1 MADMPILSGLVGQ
14 TQAPAAA
21 TQEGAAPAGITFDD
35 LTPEQFAALQ
45 QEAAQAAM
53 GVSADEAP
61 AAEGDSEQPGDS
73 DLEQAEAMG
82 AVDPAE
88 AEEPTE
94 EELAEQ
100 EAAEAAQV
108 AQLAEALSEEIT
120 SYREQA
126 EALIDIASE
135 SEDGDPKKVKKAAK
149 DLVGV
154 EKDVA
159 KALKKVQ
166 DAAAEGDL
174 EDAQKAYEEVE
185 QLGQDALELFQEA
198 QDAAAA
204 PAGGL
209 PQPGDESASTGK
221 PAPATAA
228 PAKAPAGAPKSPLAI
243 WAGR

>member
-14 TQAPAAA
+14 TQAPADA
-21 TQEGAAPAGITFDD
+21 EGATPAGITFDD

-53 GVSADEAP
+53 GVSTDEAP
-61 AAEGDSEQPGDS
+61 AAEDGSEQPGDS

-82 AVDPAE
+82 AVDPNE

-100 EAAEAAQV
+100 EAAEAEQV
-108 AQLAEALSEEIT
+108 AQLAESLSQEIT

-126 EALIDIASE
+126 EALIDVASE

-204 PAGGL
+204 PKGGL
-209 PQPGDESASTGK
+209 PQPSDESASTGK
-221 PAPATAA
+221 PAPAAATPKATAA
-228 PAKAPAGAPKSPLAI
+228 AAPKSPLAI

>member
-14 TQAPAAA
+14 QDAAA
-21 TQEGAAPAGITFDD
+21 PGTAGITFDD

-53 GVSADEAP
+53 GVAADEAP
-61 AAEGDSEQPGDS
+61 AVAEDGSEQPGDS
-73 DLEQAEAMG
+73 DLEQAESMG

-120 SYREQA
+120 GYREQA
-126 EALIDIASE
+126 EALIDIAGE

-149 DLVGV
+149 DLADV

-221 PAPATAA
+221 PAPAAAA
-228 PAKAPAGAPKSPLAI
+228 PKAVAAAAPKSPLEI